1 MKTELKMYTIKN
13 NDTDLLNFYNIVKK
27 HKWRE
32 VLHSVK
38 LHSNKI
44 NKNRILYGMNTS
56 SIRYRDI
63 VKILEELNFPFNK
76 FPEIESYYYDSFD
89 LGFALDKSSTGELNY
104 RIYFEKNYTVPK
116 MRRAIEKMI
125 ETNNDHL
132 FPIIKGIK
140 WNIDSAEKAIVTEYE
155 SMVNYDGAS
164 LIKRMTDQGA
174 YVPESIKVKL
184 LAAPDDV
191 YISKHYRPLEV
202 YEINTGR
209 HSYDIRFLKNTL
221 YNKELCDTKLQTKF
235 GLNLKELLAEFD
247 EISIGHIATGKDK
260 NGEEFLSIY
269 YLVHI

>member
-89 LGFALDKSSTGELNY
+89 LGFALDKSSTGEL
-104 RIYFEKNYTVPK
+104 IYSKN
-116 MRRAIEKMI
+116 A
-125 ETNNDHL
+125 
-132 FPIIKGIK
+132 
-140 WNIDSAEKAIVTEYE
+140 
-155 SMVNYDGAS
+155 
-164 LIKRMTDQGA
+164 
-174 YVPESIKVKL
+174 
-184 LAAPDDV
+184 
-191 YISKHYRPLEV
+191 
-202 YEINTGR
+202 
-209 HSYDIRFLKNTL
+209 
-221 YNKELCDTKLQTKF
+221 
-235 GLNLKELLAEFD
+235 
-247 EISIGHIATGKDK
+247 
-260 NGEEFLSIY
+260 
-269 YLVHI
+269 